1 MSKKILSMILAVM
14 ILVSAFS
21 ISAFAITAPAEGSVG
36 IYVENDAKVGQDS
49 GVVTAKVYWVF
60 PEGTDFD
67 TYLAQIGNIVLGY
80 NNAKYEYVSREW
92 SPRLDEFIKSDASYA
107 GERPN
112 LWKALGNGSKLTE
125 AEKSYGYNCA
135 LQLQMPLD
143 LTKGADVGV
152 GAKTGFTLTPEEDTK
167 VLVATLKFNVK
178 AALTAN
184 DVMGVIEATLNSQTQ
199 VKKSDG
205 KKDTKLNAVISGIAV
220 PAGETYKVFDG
231 DVKIRRNADN
241 SAKYDLGFTG
251 SFKKSDFP
259 VVFNDAGTATNLTK
273 VGVVVTVDGETR
285 EYTDRFVYETA
296 DGYQFRAV
304 LAGLE
309 DSMATKEISVVMF
322 IVFDGV
328 RYESKGITTT
338 LGAHTGRLPA

>member
-21 ISAFAITAPAEGSVG
+21 ISAFAITVPAEGSVG

-60 PEGTDFD
+60 PAGTDFD

-92 SPRLDEFIKSDASYA
+92 SPRLAEFIKTDASYA
-107 GERPN
+107 GEKPN
-112 LWKALGNGSKLTE
+112 IWKVIGSKLTE
-125 AEKSYGYNCA
+125 AETSYGYNCA

-143 LTKGADVGV
+143 TTNSVGI
-152 GAKTGFTLTPEEDTK
+152 GPKTGFTLTPEEDTK

-178 AALTAN
+178 KALTAN
-184 DVMGVIEATLNSQTQ
+184 DAMGVIEATLNTQTQ
-199 VKKSDG
+199 VKSSNG
-205 KKDTKLNAVISGIAV
+205 TKDTKLNAVISGIAV

-231 DVKIRRNADN
+231 DVKVRYNAED
-241 SAKYDLGFTG
+241 SSKYDLGFTG
-251 SFKKSDFP
+251 SFKASDFA
-259 VVFNDAGTATNLTK
+259 VNFNDAGTAINLTK
-273 VGVVVTVDGETR
+273 VGVKVTINGVTK

-309 DSMATKEISVVMF
+309 DSMADMEISIVMF
-322 IVFDGV
+322 IEFDGV
-328 RYESKGITTT
+328 VYESQGLTTT